1 MTKLKLCAIII
12 LVGIGL
18 LSCGKSHHTTG
29 TNPPPLPGALQGH
42 WQWVR
47 SAGGFTG
54 KAVLTPASEGY
65 TKELVIR
72 GDSFFVH
79 IDHALDHKGILEHKM
94 IKSIFNHETVPAIKF
109 GSDQLPMIYEL
120 STDTLSLEENCPDCF
135 GHLYERIYLL

>member
-1 MTKLKLCAIII
+1 MTKPKLCAIII

-29 TNPPPLPGALQGH
+29 TIPSPLPEALQGH

-47 SAGGFTG
+47 SAGGITG
-54 KAVLTPASEGY
+54 DSVMTPETEGY

-72 GDSFFVH
+72 GDSFSVH
-79 IDHALDHKGILEHKM
+79 INHLFDHKGILEHEM
-94 IKSIFNHETVPAIKF
+94 VESIFSHDTVPAIKF

-120 STDTLSLEENCPDCF
+120 STDTLSLSENCPDCF
-135 GHLYERIYLL
+135 GHLYEREYLL